1 MFHNVTIT
9 FYLLQRVRISWV
21 FVAPTFP
28 RFIRCGH
35 LRCMT
40 WMVLQNF
47 ECVPLVRVWQLLFII
62 HTKPLM
68 YQGWKKL
75 RNIWLNVCF
84 TRQWH
89 ISDEC
94 PCSPPLSCSSNKQ
107 CVCPPG
113 YRPNPEP
120 NPTQPCIGM
129 YHRQL
134 ILFFSVKLIFDTL
147 NLNVGWRELWKKCME
162 WV

>member
-1 MFHNVTIT
+1 MYVSQCNDNVLFATKGSNIMGFCCTHIFTFHQMRALEMHDMNGLAEFWMRSFGESLATIVHNT
-9 FYLLQRVRISWV
+9 YKTTDVSRL
-21 FVAPTFP
+21 
-28 RFIRCGH
+28 
-35 LRCMT
+35 
-40 WMVLQNF
+40 
-47 ECVPLVRVWQLLFII
+47 E
-62 HTKPLM
+62 
-68 YQGWKKL
+68 KL
-75 RNIWLNVCF
+75 RNILLNVCF

-134 ILFFSVKLIFDTL
+134 ILFFFS
-147 NLNVGWRELWKKCME
+147 
-162 WV
+162 